1 MTCQPDQ
8 PCPPVVECT
17 GEYNSA
23 NYISLFQGL
32 CLNSFRLRSGKHI
45 AYQPSLL
52 THQFVTLVIIGENI
66 LVCVSQGSAIVCEVD
81 WFL

>member
-1 MTCQPDQ
+1 
-8 PCPPVVECT
+8 VVECT

-32 CLNSFRLRSGKHI
+32 CLSSFRLHSGKPI

-52 THQFVTLVIIGENI
+52 THQSVTLVIIGVNR
-66 LVCVSQGSAIVCEVD
+66 LVCVSQGSAIVHEVSVNA
-81 WFL
+81 LVES